1 MSISSVFAQKNISEI
16 DEIVN
21 LEMKSA
27 ARLMDFQANLNTA
40 DYDVTYHKLEF
51 TVDPEVYFISGKVTT
66 TFRALTDMNSV
77 TFDMA
82 NELTVTSVKQGI
94 TSLSFSESG
103 NNELVIDLS
112 SALTVW
118 KRYFC

>member
-1 MSISSVFAQKNISEI
+1 LFKKRLLLELLYSQKIAPIIMRNCYILLFLMSISSVFAQKNISEI

-51 TVDPEVYFISGKVTT
+51 TVDPEVYFISGKVSD
-66 TFRALTDMNSV
+66 FLGLA
-77 TFDMA
+77 
-82 NELTVTSVKQGI
+82 
-94 TSLSFSESG
+94 SL
-103 NNELVIDLS
+103 
-112 SALTVW
+112 A
-118 KRYFC
+118 